1 MQPKTASVR
10 QQILPQVIAI
20 LKDIMVDW
28 ETDIS
33 GEIGPGTRLVED
45 LYFTSLDVV
54 QLVVAIEK
62 HFDRR
67 DLPFERLLMT
77 GGRYID
83 DLTVDELVSFL
94 ESNL

>member
-1 MQPKTASVR
+1 MQPKTAATK
-10 QQILPQVIAI
+10 QQMLPQVIAI

-33 GEIGPGTRLVED
+33 DDIGPDTSLVED

-54 QLVVAIEK
+54 QLVVAVEK

-67 DLPFERLLMT
+67 DLPFELLLMT
-77 GGRYID
+77 DGRYVD
-83 DLTVDELVSFL
+83 DLTVEQIASFL